1 MRKLRSLWQSLWVD
15 VDRRVRLGR
24 LLGLGFIGF
33 GFVVIGK
40 AWEGAASINSAPGQ
54 LPYLLSGGFLGLGM
68 ILTGGVLLFLATV
81 RAERQLLSD
90 RFDEMSTLLARNLA
104 RLGYSANGNGSGSS
118 GIEVVAGANVYHSA
132 DCKIL
137 QGKKDLSK
145 MSLELAVN
153 EGLRPCR
160 VCSPPKPAKTP
171 EKQGA

>member
-1 MRKLRSLWQSLWVD
+1 MWQSLWVD

-24 LLGLGFIGF
+24 VLGLGFIGG
-33 GFVVIGK
+33 GFIVIGK

-54 LPYLLSGGFLGLGM
+54 LPYLLSGGFLGIGM

-104 RLGYSANGNGSGSS
+104 RLGYSANGNGAS
-118 GIEVVAGANVYHSA
+118 GIEVVAGANVYHLA

-137 QGKKDLSK
+137 QGKENLTT
-145 MSLELAVN
+145 MSLELAAN
-153 EGLRPCR
+153 EGLKPCR
-160 VCSPPKPAKTP
+160 VCSPPKPSKTP